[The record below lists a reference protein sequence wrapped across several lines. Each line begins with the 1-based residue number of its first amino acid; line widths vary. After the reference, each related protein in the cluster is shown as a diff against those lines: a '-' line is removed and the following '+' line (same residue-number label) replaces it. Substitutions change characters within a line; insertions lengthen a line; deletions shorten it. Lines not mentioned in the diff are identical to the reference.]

1 MTTGEGPNSIAPPP
15 GAAARDLYEA
25 LVEITENDLVTSHFQ
40 PIVDLHHGSTIAWE
54 VLSRGPA
61 FMPTPSEMFGA
72 AERLG
77 LSHDLENACRRV
89 AFRTIA
95 RLPAGLSR
103 KRYFLN
109 VSPHV
114 ISTEGP
120 NGGALQTDLARYGLE
135 QSNLVMEI
143 TERESIVDYEGFERH
158 IRDYVQ
164 QGFRIALD
172 DFGAGHSGLVTL
184 VTCSPH
190 FLKLDMS
197 LSRDIHRHAYKQHLL
212 KSLVAFAGSVDAA
225 LIAEGVETWDELETL
240 ARFGVRYAQGYLL
253 GRPAPSPA
261 EPATN
266 VRLQL
271 RQIMRQFN
279 YREADLNE
287 AVGPLV
293 IRCATLREREKRG
306 EDIDRMFRK
315 EPNVDHVVVVR
326 DDRPTGLITR
336 RAYYAKTGGPV
347 GYHLFQWKPAEEAA
361 NPTPLVVEDSMSIP
375 ALAKLAMER
384 PPEEIYDP
392 VLVVNAQGVLI
403 GSVTIRQLIMRST
416 SLEVQSAQSC
426 SPLTGLPGNRTIER
440 WILEAIDQ
448 RGASVVYADLDRF
461 KEYNDCYGF
470 LRGDE
475 MIRCAARVLSRAL
488 AKNASAARLGH
499 IGGDDFVVVSPV
511 EVATDLVQAICRQFD
526 EEKRELFD
534 ANDLQRGY
542 FVAVDRKGNTVN
554 VPLVTLS
561 VAVVQGDVVQ
571 EMEHPGALA
580 QLASSLK
587 RKVKEST
594 AREGVS
600 GYLFERR
607 RFHASVETLEHG
619 ADHDAP
625 APGTA
630 QGAQ

>member
-1 MTTGEGPNSIAPPP
+1 MATEQNPQVSSDAL
-15 GAAARDLYEA
+15 AARPRDPHGA
-25 LVEITENDLVTSHFQ
+25 LREITARDLVTSHFQ

-54 VLSRGPA
+54 VLSRGPS
-61 FMPTPSEMFGA
+61 FMPTPTEMFDA

-77 LSHDLENACRRV
+77 LTHDLETTCRRV

-95 RLPAGLSR
+95 ALPPPLNR

-109 VSPHV
+109 VSPQV
-114 ISTEGP
+114 ISAQSPKEGP
-120 NGGALQTDLARYGLE
+120 LNVELARYGLE
-135 QSNLVMEI
+135 QSNFVMEI
-143 TERESIVDYEGFERH
+143 TERESIADYAGFERH
-158 IRDYVQ
+158 LRDYVQ

-184 VTCSPH
+184 VTCAPH

-197 LSRDIHRHAYKQHLL
+197 LAREIHRHAYKQHLL

-240 ARFGVRYAQGYLL
+240 ARFGVRYAQGFLL
-253 GRPAPSPA
+253 GRPAPAPA

-266 VRLQL
+266 VRHQL

-279 YREADLNE
+279 HREADLNE
-287 AVGPLV
+287 AVGSLV
-293 IRCATLREREKRG
+293 IGCHTLREGEKRG
-306 EDIDRMFRK
+306 EDIDRLFRK
-315 EPNVDHVVVVR
+315 EPGLDHVVVLR
-326 DDRPTGLITR
+326 DERPTGLITR

-347 GYHLFQWKPAEEAA
+347 GYHLYQWKPAEDAA
-361 NPTPLVVEDSMSIP
+361 NPTPLVVETSMSIP
-375 ALAKLAMER
+375 SLAKLAMER

-392 VLVVNAQGVLI
+392 ALVVDARGCLV

-440 WILEAIDQ
+440 WILTAIAEP
-448 RGASVVYADLDRF
+448 GASIVYADLDRF

-475 MIRCAARVLSRAL
+475 MIRCAARVLSRTLAL
-488 AKNASAARLGH
+488 LAGSARLGH
-499 IGGDDFVVVSPV
+499 IGGDDFVIVSPT
-511 EVATDLVQAICRQFD
+511 EVDTALVQEICTQFD
-526 EEKRELFD
+526 REKRELFEL
-534 ANDLQRGY
+534 ADLQRGY
-542 FVAVDRKGNTVN
+542 FVAIDRKGNTVN
-554 VPLVTLS
+554 VPPVTLS
-561 VAVVQGDVVQ
+561 VAIVQGEVIQ

-587 RKVKEST
+587 RKVKENT
-594 AREGVS
+594 AREGTS
-600 GYLFERR
+600 GFLFERR
-607 RFHASVETLEHG
+607 RFQTNLETIDSSSPTGPIL
-619 ADHDAP
+619 AAP
-625 APGTA
+625 
-630 QGAQ
+630 

>member
-1 MTTGEGPNSIAPPP
+1 M
-15 GAAARDLYEA
+15 
-25 LVEITENDLVTSHFQ
+25 TSHFQ

-54 VLSRGPA
+54 VLSRGPS
-61 FMPTPSEMFGA
+61 FMPTPTEMFDT
-72 AERLG
+72 AESLG
-77 LSHDLENACRRV
+77 LAHELETCCRRV

-95 RLPAGLSR
+95 ALPSALSR
-103 KRYFLN
+103 RRFFLN
-109 VSPHV
+109 VSPYV
-114 ISTEGP
+114 ISSHSPSDGPLPTE
-120 NGGALQTDLARYGLE
+120 LARYGLD
-135 QSNLVMEI
+135 QPNFVMEI

-158 IRDYVQ
+158 LRDYVQ

-184 VTCSPH
+184 VTCAPH

-225 LIAEGVETWDELETL
+225 LIAEGVETWEELETL

-253 GRPAPSPA
+253 GRPVPSPT

-293 IRCATLREREKRG
+293 IGCQTLREHEKRG
-306 EDIDRMFRK
+306 EDLDRMFRK
-315 EPNVDHVVVVR
+315 EPTLDHVVIVR
-326 DDRPTGLITR
+326 DERPTGLVTR

-347 GYHLFQWKPAEEAA
+347 GYHLYQWKPAEEAA
-361 NPTPLVVEDSMSIP
+361 NPSPLVVEDSMSIP
-375 ALAKLAMER
+375 SLAKLAMER
-384 PPEEIYDP
+384 PPDEIYDP
-392 VLVVNAQGVLI
+392 VLVVNGQGVLI

-440 WILEAIDQ
+440 WILEAIAEP
-448 RGASVVYADLDRF
+448 GASIVYADLDRF

-475 MIRCAARVLSRAL
+475 MIRCAARVLSRTLAL
-488 AKNASAARLGH
+488 LAGTARLGH
-499 IGGDDFVVVSPV
+499 IGGDDFVIVSPT
-511 EVATDLVQAICRQFD
+511 EVGTELAQAICSQFD
-526 EEKRELFD
+526 REKRELFE
-534 ANDLQRGY
+534 AGDLQRGT
-542 FVAVDRKGNTVN
+542 FVAIDRMGNTVN

-561 VAVVQGDVVQ
+561 VAVVQGEVVQ

-587 RKVKEST
+587 RKVKENT
-594 AREGVS
+594 ARQGVS

-607 RFHASVETLEHG
+607 RFSASVETLDPSSPTG
-619 ADHDAP
+619 P
-625 APGTA
+625 ILVPPP
-630 QGAQ
+630 